1 MSMDRNWIET
11 QHEVVSA
18 IEDIRRNDE
27 VSITIEVGSF
37 TEWHD
42 VAISITDDFIRK
54 HDVESVEGEAWLN
67 SISSF
72 TRAWLCK
79 ESQESLFHEMVS
91 VSGINVV
98 TCGNCSHIVLH
109 RSGDTELSCPD
120 CKYTSEPCD
129 FPDLY

>member
-1 MSMDRNWIET
+1 MSIDRNWIET
-11 QHEVVSA
+11 HHEVVSA

-27 VSITIEVGSF
+27 ASITIEVSDWYDIAIEITDKFQERIKVGLEDTLVNEVFSF
-37 TEWHD
+37 T
-42 VAISITDDFIRK
+42 S
-54 HDVESVEGEAWLN
+54 
-67 SISSF
+67 
-72 TRAWLCK
+72 AWLCK
-79 ESQESLFHEMVS
+79 ESQESLFYEMVS

-109 RSGDTELSCPD
+109 RIVDTKLSCPD